1 MAVEDETVALTAKEK
16 RIKGRLEEIK
26 TTAAAYA
33 LNPSQADAKAS
44 ANLAEEA
51 AGLAL
56 ELLEG
61 KQA

>member
-1 MAVEDETVALTAKEK
+1 MALTAKEK
-16 RIKGRLEEIK
+16 KIKARLEQIK
-26 TTAAAYA
+26 DTATAYA
-33 LNPSQADAKAS
+33 INPNQADAKAS